1 MYELKKL
8 IAAYERMHPIK
19 LFLWSL
25 LIGYEKEEQTAK
37 FEVHTKDGM
46 RIVAP
51 TVGRRS
57 KGTLVKKGSFKVDT
71 YQPSMIKPY
80 VVAEGEALLKQQ
92 FGQTIYGNPAT
103 NANKKIA
110 QELKNLQTILM
121 RTLQYNLS
129 LLLLTGVL
137 PQEEG
142 AAGISFGT
150 FNSVVLSGSSKWN
163 AVGVDIIGQL
173 KEKKTFI
180 QDTTGISPDTLVVS
194 PDVASVL
201 LDDPKFVDMQKRFN
215 SNIVQIDPKE
225 LGSGADYI
233 GYIPLLSLKIYSF
246 QDLVSLDGKTNK
258 QLLPPGTALLLKS
271 KSFGVHYGAFPFR
284 EKPTDDNGLFIGKAA
299 IRKLPSADLNDDELQ
314 LHSAPFIKP
323 LDAQCWYMMKVI

>member
-1 MYELKKL
+1 MYTLRKL
-8 IAAYERMHPIK
+8 IASYEKIHPIK

-25 LIGYEKEEQTAK
+25 LIGYEKEERTAT
-37 FEVHTKDGM
+37 FEIHTKDGM

-57 KGTLVKKGSFKVDT
+57 KGTLVKKGSFKVET
-71 YQPSMIKPY
+71 YKPSMLKPY
-80 VVAEGEALLKQQ
+80 VVAEGESILKQQ
-92 FGQTIYGNPAT
+92 FGQTIYGDPAT
-103 NANKKIA
+103 NVKKKIA
-110 QELKNLQTILM
+110 QELRNLQTILM
-121 RTLQYNLS
+121 RTMQYNLS
-129 LLLLTGVL
+129 ILLTTGVL